1 MRTSGTLVALLA
13 GLALA
18 GSFVPTPA
26 VLVNARENA
35 PKIALA
41 ANGLLAF
48 RTDTAF
54 NVGVRVDLRRLS
66 DGDLWRIVLD
76 PNFKPRGMDSAR
88 RAARWLA
95 PQVVLQQLP
104 EGDYAPVRIY
114 VGSDKPLSFS
124 GDTLHVHKGTVT
136 SLGDIR
142 LVPEKNLLGGLV
154 GLRIESFGRTA
165 DSLLPGIA
173 DFGIQSLPLRR
184 DSLGW
189 SMEKGTLKLIPQ

>member
-1 MRTSGTLVALLA
+1 MKLSAILVAALA

-35 PKIALA
+35 AKTRLA
-41 ANGLLAF
+41 DNGLLAF
-48 RTDTAF
+48 RCDTAF

-76 PNFKPRGMDSAR
+76 PNFKPKGMDSAR
-88 RAARWLA
+88 RAARWTA

-124 GDTLHVHKGTVT
+124 GDTLHVHKGSVT

-142 LVPEKNLLGGLV
+142 MVPEKNLLGGLV
-154 GLRIESFGRTA
+154 GLRIESVGRAA
-165 DSLLPGIA
+165 DSLLADIP
-173 DFGIQSLPLRR
+173 DFGIKALPVRK